1 MRAGKNKELDNLLI
15 NLNENP
21 EPPSFSQAKM
31 HRNRFSMRSEPL
43 TVLGVDEYSKF
54 GPGVKLYFA
63 MLKNLA
69 GLFLLLF
76 IASLPSL
83 IVNYHGNGLS
93 LYGNSW

>member
-21 EPPSFSQAKM
+21 EPPNFTLAKT
-31 HRNRFSMRSEPL
+31 HRNRLSLRGEPL

-54 GPGVKLYFA
+54 GPGVKLYFS
-63 MLKNLA
+63 MLKYLS